1 MDTGSYCYQV
11 FARLTFT
18 ATLRSG
24 HHAHFTDRETEA
36 TKLISNLFR
45 ARAQAFVFFLWF
57 LSFFPPQT
65 KRLMGG
71 VDGGL
76 QQVST
81 NLFCKRPDDK
91 YLRLCRPEVLVT
103 ITHYCH

>member
-11 FARLTFT
+11 FARLTFI

-57 LSFFPPQT
+57 LSFFPPT
-65 KRLMGG
+65 NKKINGRSRWWFTA
-71 VDGGL
+71 GL
-76 QQVST
+76 
-81 NLFCKRPDDK
+81 NKPFL
-91 YLRLCRPEVLVT
+91 
-103 ITHYCH
+103 